1 MIHADPLLHPL
12 FNRRLV
18 PNGRA
23 RPDARP
29 GRVVPGRSARLW
41 VSVLCISTA
50 CSELEIVTVEI
61 ASIELD
67 PPSASILLG
76 DSVRIQARVLDQYDN
91 LLSGRDIEWSSSDP
105 ARVAVDET
113 GLVRGMAAGHATLTA
128 ASGPYQA
135 TAQVTVNR
143 PAPTLVSAQP
153 ASARR
158 LQALDL
164 ALTGSNFQD
173 NATIVDLGPDI
184 TMDAVDVAGPESLT
198 VRVTIL
204 AGAVLGARDVTVR
217 TPSPGGGTATLRGGF
232 TVLAEHPAPTLTT
245 LSPAAEQRDQTI
257 QVTLGGSGFVQDL
270 TSVSFGAGISVETIT
285 VASPTSLSA
294 TVRIDAAAALGA
306 RDVSVANPAP
316 GGGTAVL
323 AGGFTVLAENP
334 VPAIASATP
343 SSGQR
348 QDDLDVTLIGSG
360 FVPNLT
366 TVSFGPDIT
375 VNTVRVSS
383 PSSLTANISIGAA
396 ATLGTR
402 TVSASNGAPGGG
414 TATLPGGFTVQPANP
429 VPALTGA
436 SPSQAQ
442 RLTTLD
448 VTLTGSGF
456 LSGLTSVTFGP
467 SVTVSAVAVQ
477 SSTALT
483 ATVTIAAAA
492 ALGPRAISVTNP
504 APGGGSFTL
513 AGGFTVLAENPVPAI
528 SSATPTSGQRRDN
541 LDVTIAGSGFVPN
554 LTTVSFGPD
563 ITINSLQVGS
573 PTSLTANI
581 RIGGAATLGARDVSV
596 ANPAPGG
603 GTAVLTGGFT
613 VLQENPPPSVT
624 SALPDFAS
632 AGATLNVTLTGSGFV
647 QGLTSVSFGADITVN
662 SVSVIFW
669 TSLIANITIAPNA
682 AKGTRHITVSNP
694 PPGGGTFIMN
704 DGFDVR

>member
-1 MIHADPLLHPL
+1 MP
-12 FNRRLV
+12 R
-18 PNGRA
+18 
-23 RPDARP
+23 
-29 GRVVPGRSARLW
+29 RSARLW
-41 VSVLCISTA
+41 VSILCVAAA
-50 CSELEIVTVEI
+50 CSDVEIVTVEI

-76 DSVRIQARVLDQYDN
+76 DSVRIQARVLDQYNN

-105 ARVAVDET
+105 ARASVDPT
-113 GLVRGMAAGHATLTA
+113 GLVRGMAPGHAMLTA
-128 ASGPYQA
+128 ASGPWQA
-135 TAQVTVNR
+135 TAEVTVNR

-153 ASARR
+153 TSGRR
-158 LQALDL
+158 QQTLDL

-173 NATIVDLGPDI
+173 NVTIVDLGPDI
-184 TMDAVDVAGPESLT
+184 AIDDVDVTGPESIT
-198 VRVTIL
+198 VRVTIP
-204 AGAVLGARDVTVR
+204 AGAMLGARDVSVS
-217 TPSPGGGTATLRGGF
+217 TPSPGGGTATLRSGF
-232 TVLAEHPAPTLTT
+232 TVLAEHPAPTLTSV
-245 LSPAAEQRDQTI
+245 SPAAAQRDQAI
-257 QVTLGGSGFVQDL
+257 QVTLGGSGFDQGL
-270 TSVSFGAGISVETIT
+270 TSVSFGTGISVETID
-285 VASPTSLSA
+285 VASPTSLSV
-294 TVRIDAAAALGA
+294 TVRIDAGAPLGA
-306 RDVSVANPAP
+306 RAVSVTNPAP

-334 VPAIASATP
+334 VPTLASASP
-343 SSGQR
+343 GSGQR
-348 QDDLDVTLIGSG
+348 RANLDVTLTGSG

-375 VNTVRVSS
+375 VNTVQVNS
-383 PSSLTANISIGAA
+383 PTSLKANISIGAA
-396 ATLGTR
+396 AALGAR
-402 TVSASNGAPGGG
+402 AVSASNGAPGGG
-414 TATLPGGFTVQPANP
+414 TASLPGGFTVQPANP
-429 VPALTGA
+429 VPAVTGA
-436 SPSQAQ
+436 SPNQAQ
-442 RLTTLD
+442 RRTTLG

-456 LSGLTSVTFGP
+456 LSGLTAVSFGP
-467 SVTVSAVAVQ
+467 DVTVNTVAVQ

-513 AGGFTVLAENPVPAI
+513 ASGFTVLAENPVPAI
-528 SSATPTSGQRRDN
+528 ASASPGSGQRRDN
-541 LDVTIAGSGFVPN
+541 LDVTLGGSGFVPN

-563 ITINSLQVGS
+563 VTINSVQVNS

-603 GTAVLTGGFT
+603 GTAVLAGGFT
-613 VLQENPPPSVT
+613 VLQENPAPGVT
-624 SALPDFAS
+624 LALPDFAA
-632 AGATLNVTLTGSGFV
+632 AGVTTNVLLTGSGFV
-647 QGLTSVSFGADITVN
+647 QGLTSVSFGPDITVN
-662 SVSVIFW
+662 SVNVVFW